1 MTIEEQAQPAKR
13 RHPRGVGRPIRLQER
28 DLEVLRSLSEGRY
41 LTIPAIE
48 WLHWPSWRERYKV
61 YLEKRKTDPAATFF
75 PASDVY
81 SRLVALRAGDAPMV
95 YRVVRAAERGSV
107 IYARLPDVYVLA
119 ESKLRGCLG
128 DTSVSNRHSRTCQ
141 HAR

>member
-28 DLEVLRSLSEGRY
+28 DLHVLRSLSEGRY
-41 LTIPAIE
+41 LTVPAIE
-48 WLHWPSWRERYKV
+48 WLHWASWRERYKV

-75 PASDVY
+75 PALDVY
-81 SRLVALRAGDAPMV
+81 SRLVALRAGDAPM
-95 YRVVRAAERGSV
+95 AERGSV
-107 IYARLPDVYVLA
+107 IYARLPDAYVLA

-128 DTSVSNRHSRTCQ
+128 DNTSIQPVC
-141 HAR
+141 